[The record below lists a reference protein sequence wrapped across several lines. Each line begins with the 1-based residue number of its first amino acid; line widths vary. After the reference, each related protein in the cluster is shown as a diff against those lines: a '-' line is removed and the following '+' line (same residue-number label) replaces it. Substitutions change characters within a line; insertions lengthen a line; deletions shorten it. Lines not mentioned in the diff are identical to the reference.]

1 MDYYFINETN
11 HSDFAEN
18 NNNEFIKGEKNV
30 NELQVFNELHKFING
45 LGPMEFTL
53 AQKSLTL
60 GYKPI
65 RFGGK
70 RNKFATLYGEKRY
83 SCLILHVDPGNQE
96 STKGKR
102 IQKEIQQLLRF
113 DIQELRGFNLKKHEV
128 YIPLEVMNSKEKL
141 ELVKKIIRAQYVVVR

>member
-1 MDYYFINETN
+1 M
-11 HSDFAEN
+11 
-18 NNNEFIKGEKNV
+18 

-65 RFGGK
+65 KFGGK
-70 RNKFATLYGEKRY
+70 RPKFATLYGDKSY

-96 STKGKR
+96 SIKGKM
-102 IQKEIQQLLRF
+102 IQEEVQQLLCF
-113 DIQELRGFNLKKHEV
+113 DIKELRSFKLKKHEV
-128 YIPLEVMNSKEKL
+128 YIPFEVIDSKEKL
-141 ELVKKIIRAQYVVVR
+141 ELVKKVVRAQHEIFK